1 MSQLTVTNDGIAAC
15 ANAQENGFKISITH
29 FKVGTPPSGF
39 PVSTS
44 DTGTFVGTNDGMT
57 KDVNGNPYT
66 VFQGEVSLCQVLT
79 DGSVQLTFR
88 IPIGYPVPG
97 ETWSL
102 TEIGLYLENGQLFAH
117 GETAPAYPKQHEYGI
132 EIRAIVVLTQLCDV
146 INVTVGESV
155 SLPSTVVRN
164 LEAPEQSM
172 HNAIVVLDQNN
183 NLDSSTS
190 PSLALQ
196 YGPGNEAWGYVG
208 YSRIFNGPVSFSS
221 TSAFILDPV
230 LNGFWLLDGELC
242 IAQIVNDPSIPS
254 GSSPQA
260 SSRRVRYNVA
270 GNEFTELDGKPFSV
284 ELKGNQPIVAIWRDP
299 EWMLS
304 RYGQTA
310 DIEVK
315 SAEFQAK
322 AGDYVF
328 VLPSPVAGTAIVHI
342 NTVHQTDSYYI
353 ENGTKLVLKK
363 PLPVACTV
371 FAKWITVVD
380 SFPPRAIKFKRVT
393 TIPNGNVSYSLAG
406 QVTPEVATQDAMP
419 LVYASSVLQ
428 HNVDYD
434 PVYRTLNFSTA
445 VANTQASWLET
456 VFFERHTAHGF
467 PVLEKFAFAG
477 GKQIYRSPLPIA
489 DTDHV
494 LVFVGQ
500 VYQRLDSFELL
511 DSSCVRL
518 SERAPLD
525 AQVTLVV
532 SSVVGS
538 LRNVPLMDEYTKLRE
553 YVFCKL
559 GRPDDRLFDIA
570 PVVRTGGQTATL
582 QEEAEDGLADM
593 LFVAARNVLQT
604 TTVSINADRTQ
615 VSVPDPVGPQQ
626 LRVVQ
631 LLHREYDR
639 DLFSI
644 VRTSVTTVAGQREY
658 PLTRACRDRANLIVL
673 LGQVLQTHSFTLV
686 KRGRAIKF
694 DTEVPAGLRLSITHL
709 ANNSAVNGPF
719 LFRDHLFRST
729 GTRVYR
735 LPEELDY
742 LDSLALFVGRV
753 YQVNFSVDSDLRT
766 ITFDDDIPLGVDVL
780 AKHLHHRCYE
790 SHVSF

>member
-79 DGSVQLTFR
+79 NGSVQLTFHL
-88 IPIGYPVPG
+88 PIGYPMPG
-97 ETWSL
+97 ETWTL
-102 TEIGLYLENGQLFAH
+102 TEIGVYLENGQLFAH
-117 GETAPAYPKQHEYGI
+117 GEMAPAYPKQAEYGV

-146 INVTVGESV
+146 INVTVGDSIN
-155 SLPSTVVRN
+155 LPSTVVRN
-164 LEAPEQSM
+164 LEAPEVSM

-208 YSRIFNGPVSFSS
+208 YSRVFNGPLEFDS
-221 TSAFILDPV
+221 TSTFSLDPV

-242 IAQIVNDPSIPS
+242 IAQIVNDPTIPS
-254 GSSPQA
+254 GSPPPA
-260 SSRRVRYNVA
+260 SSRRVRYNVD
-270 GNEFTELDGKPFSV
+270 GNLFTELDGKPFSV
-284 ELKGNQPIVAIWRDP
+284 ELDSQPIVAIWRDP

-315 SAEFQAK
+315 SAEFHAQA
-322 AGDYVF
+322 GEYEFD
-328 VLPSPVAGTAIVHI
+328 LPFPVAGTAIVHI
-342 NTVHQTDSYYI
+342 NTVHQTDSYYV

-363 PLPVACTV
+363 PLPFACTV
-371 FAKWITVVD
+371 FAKWIAIVD
-380 SFPPRAIKFKRVT
+380 AFPPRAIKFKRVT

-419 LVYASSVLQ
+419 LVYASSILQ
-428 HNVDYD
+428 HNVSYD
-434 PVYRTLNFSTA
+434 PVYRTLNFSSA
-445 VANTQASWLET
+445 VAPTQASWLET

-511 DSSCVRL
+511 DDSCVRL

-532 SSVVGS
+532 SSIIGS
-538 LRNVPLMDEYTKLRE
+538 LRNVPLMEEYVKLRE

-559 GRPDDRLFDIA
+559 GRPDDRVFDIA
-570 PVVRTGGQTATL
+570 PVVRSNTQSVTL
-582 QEEAEDGLADM
+582 QEEAEGGLTDV
-593 LFVAARNVLQT
+593 LFAVARNVLQT
-604 TTVSINADRTQ
+604 TTVSLNPDNTQ
-615 VSVPDPVGPQQ
+615 VLVTDPVEGQQ
-626 LRVVQ
+626 LRAVQ

-639 DLFSI
+639 DLFDI
-644 VRTSVTTVAGQREY
+644 VKTVVTTVAGQREY
-658 PLTRACRDRANLIVL
+658 PLTVACRDRANLIVL

-694 DTEVPAGLRLSITHL
+694 DSDVPAGLRLSITNL
-709 ANNSAVNGPF
+709 VNRSAVNGPF

-729 GTRVYR
+729 GSRTYK

-742 LDSLALFVGRV
+742 LDALALFVGRV

-766 ITFDDDIPLGVDVL
+766 ITFDDDIPKGVDVL
-780 AKHLHHRCYE
+780 AKHLHHRCFE